1 MINNT
6 PNLDPANNYTL
17 VGVLQTALNNFQQA
31 MQGMLPAQVVNYDRT
46 SNRVSVQ
53 LMVNVIMTNG
63 QSIERALLSSIPVMI
78 MGCGAFSISFP
89 VKTGDFGWVLAND
102 RDISTFLQNIQ
113 QNYTDSSAPPKQTT
127 NPNTTRMNN
136 FGDSVFIP
144 DTMKTFNANNI
155 PDGYVSIQSNDP
167 LHKFSIQFGLNTTT
181 TPNSYEV
188 NIVADRINLGLN
200 DTLLGLVTID
210 GNLDVSGTIS
220 SGLPAAVGPVAPA
233 VPFIMF
239 PPVYPP

>member
-1 MINNT
+1 MKNNT

-31 MQGMLPAQVVNYDRT
+31 MQGMLPAQVVNYDRA

-89 VKTGDFGWVLAND
+89 VKSGDFGWVLAND
-102 RDISTFLQNIQ
+102 RDISTFLQNLQ

-144 DTMKTFNANNI
+144 DTMKTFNASNI

-167 LHKFSIQFGLNTTT
+167 SHKLSIQFGLNTVTT
-181 TPNSYEV
+181 AYEINV
-188 NIVADRINLGLN
+188 KADRINLSLN
-200 DTLLGLVTID
+200 NPTTGYVIVD
-210 GNLDVSGTIS
+210 GNLWVKGMAGNTLGVFTPI
-220 SGLPAAVGPVAPA
+220 PVEPPY
-233 VPFIMF
+233 VP
-239 PPVYPP
+239 

>member
-1 MINNT
+1 MMNNT

-31 MQGMLPAQVVNYDRT
+31 MQGMLPAQVVNYDRA

-89 VKTGDFGWVLAND
+89 VKAGDFGWVLAND
-102 RDISTFLQNIQ
+102 RDISLFLQNIQ
-113 QNYTDSSAPPKQTT
+113 QNYTNASSPPKQTT
-127 NPNTTRMNN
+127 IPNTTRMNN

-144 DTMKTFNANNI
+144 DTMKTFNASNI

-167 LHKFSIQFGLNTTT
+167 SHKFSIQFGLNTTDGL
-181 TPNSYEV
+181 TPYYEV
-188 NIVADRINLGLN
+188 NINADRINMTPNGGLGY
-200 DTLLGLVTID
+200 VVIK
-210 GNLDVSGTIS
+210 GNLEVSGLIENTAGTVTPI
-220 SGLPAAVGPVAPA
+220 
-233 VPFIMF
+233 VPPF
-239 PPVYPP
+239 PSIYPP